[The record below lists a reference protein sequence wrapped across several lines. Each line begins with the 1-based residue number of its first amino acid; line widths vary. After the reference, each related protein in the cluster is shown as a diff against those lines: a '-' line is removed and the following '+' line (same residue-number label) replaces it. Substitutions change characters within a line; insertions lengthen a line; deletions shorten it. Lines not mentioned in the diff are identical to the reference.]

1 MKGILKFFVSLV
13 ILAGIQCQSPRTKGE
28 SVDTARN
35 TVNTAFKTAHVVDS
49 CHAFTATWLG
59 KSWKVDYTEGAIEI
73 NSGHDLKRFIT
84 RDRFTDCLD
93 FSFKGLFVKMGSG
106 WQRTNI
112 WASEKIMIIAALDGL
127 GRCVVFT
134 LNLATEKIVLV
145 NDDGTDVMM
154 CLFNNLYLNPG
165 SQEFAVFS
173 EYEEDS
179 VTHEV
184 MTNMYFIKIG
194 DQNME
199 LERIEKYSK
208 IKYDTI
214 MALSSVFKD

>member
-1 MKGILKFFVSLV
+1 
-13 ILAGIQCQSPRTKGE
+13 
-28 SVDTARN
+28 
-35 TVNTAFKTAHVVDS
+35 
-49 CHAFTATWLG
+49 
-59 KSWKVDYTEGAIEI
+59 
-73 NSGHDLKRFIT
+73 
-84 RDRFTDCLD
+84 
-93 FSFKGLFVKMGSG
+93 
-106 WQRTNI
+106 
-112 WASEKIMIIAALDGL
+112 
-127 GRCVVFT
+127 
-134 LNLATEKIVLV
+134 VLV